1 MPRGPRLVDP
11 GGIYHLTARGNRRQ
25 VIFRDD
31 HDRRVFLALL
41 DRVVRSRD
49 WQCFGYCLMP
59 NHYHLVVET
68 PDADLSAG
76 VQRLNGAYAQGF
88 NHRHEVDGHLFQGR
102 FHSVAVES
110 DWHLFE
116 LARYLALNPVRSGLC
131 ARPDEWPW
139 SSHRALIGLVT
150 APAFLATARI
160 LAHFGEPAAARRRYE
175 MFVNDSLLVAPMR
188 AIPAM
193 SGV

>member
-1 MPRGPRLVDP
+1 MPRGPRLVDQ
-11 GGIYHLTARGNRRQ
+11 GGIYHLIARGNRRQ

-31 HDRRVFLALL
+31 YDRRVLALL

-76 VQRLNGAYAQGF
+76 VQHLNGVYAQGF
-88 NHRHEVDGHLFQGR
+88 NHRHELDGHLFQGR

-139 SSHRALIGLVT
+139 SSHRAVIGRVA
-150 APAFLATARI
+150 APAFLATAQI

-175 MFVNDSLLVAPMR
+175 MFVNDSLPGPPLA